1 MHVVSNTSPLS
12 NLAVI
17 GRLELLRKR
26 YGCVTIP
33 AEVWAELSALKHV
46 AALAEL
52 NQARADGWLVVEN
65 RVTPVVLPIPLDPG
79 ESAAISFAV
88 SSGAELLL
96 IDGLKGRSVARS
108 FGLLIGGLLG
118 ELLHARI
125 NGHVPSLATEIKR
138 LREDAGFF
146 VGSDIER
153 FILSQA
159 GE

>member
-1 MHVVSNTSPLS
+1 
-12 NLAVI
+12 
-17 GRLELLRKR
+17 
-26 YGCVTIP
+26 
-33 AEVWAELSALKHV
+33 
-46 AALAEL
+46 
-52 NQARADGWLVVEN
+52 
-65 RVTPVVLPIPLDPG
+65 
-79 ESAAISFAV
+79 
-88 SSGAELLL
+88 
-96 IDGLKGRSVARS
+96 
-108 FGLLIGGLLG
+108 LLG